1 MQSEPSYISS
11 MTDGAAQPDG
21 SAVAFVIHTN
31 DGQSHPFACAT
42 VDVEKMVSWLIG
54 LGVMADDTRRAQ
66 GGGGAEPAPKTQIS
80 ATPVPVRQVA
90 LGTGKG
96 PGEVTV
102 AFDMGLFDLAFNLP
116 QEAVKNLHAALG
128 NAIGG

>member
-1 MQSEPSYISS
+1 MQSEPAFIRS
-11 MTDGAAQPDG
+11 MTNGAAQQDG
-21 SAVAFVIHTN
+21 SAVAFEIQTS
-31 DGQSHPFACAT
+31 DGQSFPFACAT

-54 LGVMADDTRRAQ
+54 LGVLADDARRAR
-66 GGGGAEPAPKTQIS
+66 GGAEPASKTQMT
-80 ATPVPVRQVA
+80 ATPVPVKQVA
-90 LGTGKG
+90 LGAGKA

-116 QEAVKNLHAALG
+116 QGAAKTLHAALG